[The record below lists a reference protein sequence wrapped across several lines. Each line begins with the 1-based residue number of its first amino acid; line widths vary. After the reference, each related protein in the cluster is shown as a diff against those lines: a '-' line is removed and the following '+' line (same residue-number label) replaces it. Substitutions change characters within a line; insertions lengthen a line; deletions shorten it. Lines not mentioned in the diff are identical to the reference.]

1 MKILVRKNTPK
12 EINDQIK
19 KNKSWLRAEQLAV
32 VSMPAMLRIR
42 YEFERWQKVVIA
54 DQNLKWRGIF
64 MTSSGFV
71 WMPGFLE
78 SSMQITPI
86 SERQPFDLVVET
98 GLTLKEV
105 VDIPF
110 IPSIQIFSQTWKG
123 FAENIYQKRN
133 RLAIRRDL
141 WQNEEQNEELARSD
155 NLTENDDDVIYLDV

>member
-1 MKILVRKNTPK
+1 
-12 EINDQIK
+12 
-19 KNKSWLRAEQLAV
+19 
-32 VSMPAMLRIR
+32 
-42 YEFERWQKVVIA
+42 
-54 DQNLKWRGIF
+54 